1 MAGFENTKANRPYM
15 KNMYLKNRQAGEKL
29 LANNFRLRIDGF
41 EQHEILVRS
50 TQYPAMGYADVEDYA
65 HGGLLMN
72 QAGSLENNGE
82 ITVTCSETIKGEVLK
97 MLKDIILNKLQ
108 KDITLHTETESLGGA
123 VENSACKMLD
133 CKLRSDAIEL
143 STEDQAALVKPSF
156 TIKYGWVEH
165 EGIDF

>member
-15 KNMYLKNRQAGEKL
+15 KKMYNRNKQAGEKL
-29 LANNFRLRIDGF
+29 LANNFRLKIDGYTDND
-41 EQHEILVRS
+41 ILVRS

-82 ITVTCSETIKGEVLK
+82 ITVTCSETIKGDVIK
-97 MLKDIILNKLQ
+97 MLKEIILNKKQ
-108 KDITLHTETESLGGA
+108 VDITLHSETESLGGA
-123 VENSACKMLD
+123 VPFSKCKMLD
-133 CKLRSDAIEL
+133 CKLRSDAIEY